1 MTIYHFV
8 ADSVKAYR
16 KILAMK
22 KEKITKKVKC
32 WEVLDCGEEKCPA
45 YKVKELKC
53 WLVPGTLCR
62 KEIQGKFLEKIE
74 LCLDCDPFK
83 TNIDLESMEETLK
96 VVNDQFAEFRGMVE
110 ERDEELESLSME
122 LAIGLSEVFEALKEI
137 SSGNPEVRISETSEL
152 ELISKLKHMV
162 NLTAEDLGEIVNL
175 SHDFAIGLAE
185 HFDVLH
191 RVSKGN
197 LTARVSGISQVD
209 LLKSLAKV
217 TNVMIASVSI
227 EMAER
232 KQAVWAL
239 RESEEKYST
248 LVENSLIGTYTD
260 QGGKIR
266 FANKR
271 FAEIYGYSRA
281 ELIDIDIL
289 KLVHP
294 KDRRLVKEITA
305 KRLNGK
311 DAPSE
316 YESRG
321 LRKDGKIIWVTRRNV
336 RINYKGEHAILGNVV
351 DISARKQ
358 AEKELQKARN
368 ELEQRVKD
376 RTIELSVANKK
387 LRQEVKDR
395 LRIEKEVKAS
405 EEKYRL
411 LFNNDPN
418 PLFMID
424 YDSGKILDVN
434 YSAGQNYQYER
445 EELLKMSFLDLLDVE
460 ERERV
465 WKELEHPPE
474 DVYVFV
480 PNAWARKKSGDHLVI
495 NLHARSGK
503 LKDTEN
509 GSAGGALIVRTVDI
523 TRRLEQAAKLT
534 QASKLATLGEMATG
548 IAHEINQPLNAIQVG
563 ADFLAKMIKRGKE
576 ITKEQLLKVSR
587 NISEQVNRSSNI
599 INHLREF
606 GRQSDFHVYPVDLNQ
621 PIQDVFTMLGQQL
634 NLRNIEVLLDLE
646 EGLPEIRAD
655 KNRLEQVF
663 LNLIT
668 NAWHAME
675 ATGAETPKRLTISTC
690 QEGNKVV
697 AMVSDTGKGMS
708 EQTQKKIFEP
718 FFTTKETG
726 KGTGLGLSISYNLVK
741 DFGGD
746 IEVESTLDEG
756 TTFRLTFPIS

>member
-1 MTIYHFV
+1 VIVYHFV
-8 ADSVKAYR
+8 VDSVKAYR
-16 KILAMK
+16 KILTMK
-22 KEKITKKVKC
+22 KEKTTKKVKC
-32 WEVLDCGEEKCPA
+32 WDVLKCNESECPV
-45 YKVKELKC
+45 YQSQELKC
-53 WLVPGTLCR
+53 WLVSGTHCR
-62 KEIQGKFLEKIE
+62 KEIQGKFLEKVE
-74 LCLDCDPFK
+74 MCLSCEPFK
-83 TNIDLESMEETLK
+83 ANVDLDSMEETLT
-96 VVNDQFAEFRGMVE
+96 VVNDQFDEYRKLVE
-110 ERDEELESLSME
+110 QRDRELESTSME
-122 LAIGLSEVFEALKEI
+122 LALGLSEVFEALKQI
-137 SSGNPEVRISETSEL
+137 SSGDPEVRISETSEL
-152 ELISKLKHMV
+152 ELIAKLKHMV
-162 NLTAEDLGEIVNL
+162 NLMAENLGEIVNL

-197 LTARVSGISQVD
+197 LTARVSGISEVD
-209 LLKSLAKV
+209 LLQSLAKV
-217 TNVMIASVSI
+217 TNDMIENVSI

-232 KQAVWAL
+232 KQAVRAL

-271 FAEIYGYSRA
+271 FAEIYGYSKA
-281 ELIDIDIL
+281 ELIGVESL

-294 KDRRLVKEITA
+294 KDRRLVKEIRA
-305 KRLNGK
+305 KRLSGK

-336 RINYKGEHAILGNVV
+336 QINYKGELAILGNVV

-395 LRIEKEVKAS
+395 LRIEEEVKAS

-434 YSAGQNYQYER
+434 YSAGQTYQYER
-445 EELLKMSFLDLLDVE
+445 EELLEMSFLDLLDVE

-465 WKELEHPPE
+465 WKELAHPPE

-480 PNAWARKKSGDHLVI
+480 PKAWARKKNGDHLVI
-495 NLHARSGK
+495 NLHARAGK
-503 LKDTEN
+503 LKDTGN

-576 ITKEQLLKVSR
+576 ITEEQLLKVSR

-606 GRQSDFHVYPVDLNQ
+606 GRKSDFHVYPVDINQ

-634 NLRNIEVLLDLE
+634 NLRNIEVQLDLD

-655 KNRLEQVF
+655 KNRLEQIF
-663 LNLIT
+663 LNLVT
-668 NAWHAME
+668 NARDAME
-675 ATGAETPKRLTISTC
+675 ANGAGTPKRLTISTH

-697 AMVSDTGKGMS
+697 AIVSDTGKGMS

-718 FFTTKETG
+718 FFTTKEAG

-741 DFGGD
+741 DFSGD
-746 IEVESTLDEG
+746 IEVESTLHEG
-756 TTFRLTFPIS
+756 TTFRLAFPTS